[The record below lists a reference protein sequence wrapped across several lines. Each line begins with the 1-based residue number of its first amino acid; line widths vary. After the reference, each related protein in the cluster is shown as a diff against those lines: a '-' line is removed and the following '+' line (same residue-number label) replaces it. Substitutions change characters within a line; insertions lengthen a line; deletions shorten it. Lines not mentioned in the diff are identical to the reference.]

1 MEKLMEV
8 KNLSV
13 SYFTYAGE
21 VQSVRGISFDVK
33 KGKTTAI
40 VGESGCGKSV
50 TAKSLMGL
58 IEKPGKNK
66 HGKSYPISGE
76 KRLPD
81 IQKKNG
87 MHFVGKSVLWSF
99 KMHWFR

>member
-1 MEKLMEV
+1 MW
-8 KNLSV
+8 
-13 SYFTYAGE
+13 
-21 VQSVRGISFDVK
+21 K

-66 HGKSYPISGE
+66 HGKSYPISG
-76 KRLPD
+76 KRDYRVYRKRMECISWERVFYGLSRC
-81 IQKKNG
+81 IG
-87 MHFVGKSVLWSF
+87 FVESNNESWKTD
-99 KMHWFR
+99 

>member
-40 VGESGCGKSV
+40 VGESGCGK
-50 TAKSLMGL
+50 TR
-58 IEKPGKNK
+58 KNK
-66 HGKSYPISGE
+66 HGKSYPISG
-76 KRLPD
+76 KRDYRIYRKRMECISWERVFYGLSRC
-81 IQKKNG
+81 IG
-87 MHFVGKSVLWSF
+87 FVESNNESWKTD
-99 KMHWFR
+99 

>member
-50 TAKSLMGL
+50 TAK
-58 IEKPGKNK
+58 
-66 HGKSYPISGE
+66 
-76 KRLPD
+76 
-81 IQKKNG
+81 
-87 MHFVGKSVLWSF
+87 
-99 KMHWFR
+99 